1 MDCGRPHHQIY
12 NGPAKDDNGAENW
25 SLKNLM
31 ALCFDFAGEMT
42 ALQHVG
48 HKLGVPV
55 LIIPKFHAK
64 MAGEGIEFSWG
75 VSKSVYRRMPL
86 DSTK

>member
-1 MDCGRPHHQIY
+1 MDCGGPHHQIY
-12 NGPAKDDNGAENW
+12 NGPAKDDNDAENW

-64 MAGEGIEFSWG
+64 VAGEGI
-75 VSKSVYRRMPL
+75 
-86 DSTK
+86 